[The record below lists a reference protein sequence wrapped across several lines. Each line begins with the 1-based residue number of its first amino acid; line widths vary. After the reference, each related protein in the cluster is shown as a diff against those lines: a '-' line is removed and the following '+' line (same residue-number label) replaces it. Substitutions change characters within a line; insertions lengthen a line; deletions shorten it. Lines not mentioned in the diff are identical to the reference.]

1 MANIKSAKKRI
12 KVIDRQRAENKF
24 VKATIATYTKK
35 FRALVEERKFDEAEV
50 KLKETI
56 SLIDSAESKGIL
68 HKNNASR
75 KVGRLS
81 YALAKARFEAKP
93 VEEVEVKPEVKAE
106 VKETKV
112 EETKVKATK
121 VKETKV
127 KATKVKETKVEETP
141 VAKKTTR
148 KTAAKTAEVK
158 EEKPAKKAKTSA
170 TKADSEAP
178 AKAKK
183 SASTKKTAK
192 VADTAENKE

>member
-112 EETKVKATK
+112 EATKVEATKVKA
-121 VKETKV
+121 TKV

-158 EEKPAKKAKTSA
+158 EEKPAKKATKVTA
-170 TKADSEAP
+170 KKEEKADKAEKP
-178 AKAKK
+178 AKKA
-183 SASTKKTAK
+183 TKKTTK
-192 VADTAENKE
+192 AE

>member
-112 EETKVKATK
+112 EETKVK
-121 VKETKV
+121 
-127 KATKVKETKVEETP
+127 ETKVEETP

-158 EEKPAKKAKTSA
+158 EEKPAKKATKVTA
-170 TKADSEAP
+170 KKEEKADKAEKP
-178 AKAKK
+178 AKKA
-183 SASTKKTAK
+183 TKKTTK
-192 VADTAENKE
+192 AE

>member
-93 VEEVEVKPEVKAE
+93 VEEVEVKSEVKAE
-106 VKETKV
+106 
-112 EETKVKATK
+112 

-148 KTAAKTAEVK
+148 KTTAKTAEVK
-158 EEKPAKKAKTSA
+158 EEKPAKKATKVTA
-170 TKADSEAP
+170 KKEEKADKAEKP
-178 AKAKK
+178 AKKA
-183 SASTKKTAK
+183 TKKTTK
-192 VADTAENKE
+192 AE